1 MFATR
6 RLRNYCLNRVHYAQR
21 NPVKLALQDFY
32 FCSNVVRGH
41 AWQNRNII
49 MAFTQWSHC

>member
-21 NPVKLALQDFY
+21 NPVKLALQDF
-32 FCSNVVRGH
+32 CSNVVRGH